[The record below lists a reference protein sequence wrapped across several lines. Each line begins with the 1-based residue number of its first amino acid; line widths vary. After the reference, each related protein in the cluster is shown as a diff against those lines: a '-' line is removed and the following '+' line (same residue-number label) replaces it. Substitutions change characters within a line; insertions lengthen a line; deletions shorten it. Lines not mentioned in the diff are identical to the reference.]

1 MNKIW
6 SLSSPDV
13 TETETI
19 YIYPCVNLTVGR
31 RVGLLVGLRVLVGEG
46 GKYSVGEKVGRYVGY
61 SVVGLEVRI
70 RLPLAG
76 LRVGTNANGSHRGK
90 ALQYSMTS
98 LVEVLFHMMLPLCPS
113 EKYC

>member
-1 MNKIW
+1 MEQKQKQ
-6 SLSSPDV
+6 
-13 TETETI
+13 
-19 YIYPCVNLTVGR
+19 YMYPCGNLTVGR

-46 GKYSVGEKVGRYVGY
+46 GKYSVGEKVGN
-61 SVVGLEVRI
+61 SVGLEVRI

-90 ALQYSMTS
+90 AVQCSMTS

>member
-1 MNKIW
+1 MEQKQKQ
-6 SLSSPDV
+6 
-13 TETETI
+13 
-19 YIYPCVNLTVGR
+19 YMYPCGNLTVGR

-46 GKYSVGEKVGRYVGY
+46 GKYSVGEKVGKN

-90 ALQYSMTS
+90 AVQCSMTS
-98 LVEVLFHMMLPLCPS
+98 LVEALFHMMLPLYPS